1 MTKVAIVGAGYVGL
15 PLAQVFAEG
24 GNEVLLVDVERR
36 VVDGI
41 NRGESHIEDVPSEA
55 LKPLVESGL
64 VRASSRYDDLRDAD
78 AILIALATPLTK
90 QREPD
95 LSIVTAAVRDIAER
109 LQKGQLVVLES
120 TNYPGTTREVV
131 QPLLEEISGL
141 KAGEDFQLAFSPER
155 VDPGN
160 EHWTTKTVPKIVGGI
175 DEESTRRAAELY
187 GSVVDT
193 VHPVSSPEAAELTKL
208 LENIFRSVNI
218 ALVNELAQLCERMG
232 IDVWEV
238 VDAAAT
244 KPFGFMSFKPGPG
257 LGGHCIPVDPF
268 YLTWKAR
275 EYGFYTEFIE
285 LAGKVNEGMPYY
297 CRSLISQALNHGAQK
312 SLRGSKVLVL
322 GVAYKAD
329 ISDVR
334 ESPSLKVIE
343 LLQNAGADVSYH
355 DPHVPSLN
363 GKESVPLEPG
373 AYDCVAILT
382 AHSSIDHAAVM
393 RDASVVVDF
402 RNATGEAGRTSPKV
416 WKL

>member
-1 MTKVAIVGAGYVGL
+1 MSKVAIVGAGYVGL
-15 PLAQVFAEG
+15 PLAHVFAEA

-55 LKPLVESGL
+55 LKPLVDKGL

-95 LSIVTAAVRDIAER
+95 LSIVTAAVRDIAGR

-120 TNYPGTTREVV
+120 TTYPGTTREIV

-141 KAGEDFQLAFSPER
+141 KAGDDFSLAFSPER

-160 EHWTTKTVPKIVGGI
+160 EHWSTKTVPKIVGGI

-193 VHPVSSPEAAELTKL
+193 VHAVSSPEAAELTKL

-297 CRSLISQALNHGAQK
+297 CRSLISQALNHGAHK
-312 SLRGSKVLVL
+312 SLSGSKVLVL
-322 GVAYKAD
+322 GVAYKSD

-334 ESPSLKVIE
+334 ESPALKVMQ
-343 LLQNAGADVSYH
+343 LLEKAGADVSYH

-363 GKESVPLEPG
+363 GKSSVPLDPG

-382 AHSSIDHAAVM
+382 AHSSIDHAQVVREAT
-393 RDASVVVDF
+393 VVVDF
-402 RNATGEAGRTSPKV
+402 RNATGDAGRVDAKV